1 MRSGRQYV
9 DALGD
14 DRRVY
19 LAGTRVPNVAEHPA
33 FASAIQTVAALYDVA
48 LDPAN
53 DIQFS
58 PAESG
63 GPANKAFMIPRSAD
77 DLKARRLASVRLAQV
92 SHGFIG
98 RGPDHVAGFLA
109 GFASAPDVF
118 DRARAGCG
126 ENVVR
131 YYRMVRDNDLYVTY
145 VIIPPHVDRSKIGRG
160 QSDAYLQVG
169 VVAER
174 DDGVILRGSQKL
186 GTGTVLADELFVSC
200 MVPQKPGD
208 EDYALSFAVPV
219 STPGLKLYP
228 RRPYAPAQTGAYDYP
243 LSSRFDESDALAVFD
258 DAFVPWERI
267 FVYRDVELTRNQFFH
282 TPAHVLGNTQ
292 AQVRLAVKMQFI
304 AGVGRKIAALSGT
317 DTNPQVIDILGDLAY
332 LAASVEG
339 MVLAAEAN
347 FRIDARGVAV
357 PDARFMYALMGQQAE
372 LYPRAL
378 HLLRL
383 LTTSS
388 VIQLPDS
395 YLAQVSPETAADTER
410 YVRSTGVSSEEH
422 IKLYRLAWDL
432 IGSEFASRHHQ
443 YEMFY
448 AGAPSVGKAHAF
460 RNYRYDEAVD
470 QVDRFLNSYSLPAAS
485 VETAESFQGSERF
498 AQHWEG

>member
-1 MRSGRQYV
+1 MRSGRQYT
-9 DALGD
+9 DALRD
-14 DRRVY
+14 DRHVY
-19 LAGTRVPNVAEHPA
+19 LDGKRVPDVTRQPA
-33 FASAIQTVAALYDVA
+33 FATAIQTVASLYELA

-53 DIQFS
+53 DLQFT
-58 PAESG
+58 PAHG
-63 GPANKAFMIPRSAD
+63 TGRPANKAFMIPRSAD
-77 DLKARRLASVRLAQV
+77 DLRARRLASTRLAQE

-109 GFASAPDVF
+109 GFASAPDLF

-145 VIIPPHVDRSKIGRG
+145 VIIPPHVDRSKIGPG

-169 VVAER
+169 VVAEK
-174 DDGVILRGSQKL
+174 DGGVILRGSQKL

-219 STPGLKLYP
+219 GIPGLKLYP
-228 RRPYAPAQTGAYDYP
+228 RRPYAPAQTSAYDYP

-258 DAFVPWERI
+258 DVFVPWERI

-292 AQVRLAVKMQFI
+292 AQVRLAVKMLFI

-317 DTNPQVIDILGDLAY
+317 DTNPQVIDILGDLAF
-332 LAASVEG
+332 LAACVEG

-347 FRIDARGVAV
+347 FRIDVRGVAV

-383 LTTSS
+383 LTTSG

-395 YLAQVSPETAADTER
+395 YLTQLSPDTAADTER
-410 YVRSTGVSSEEH
+410 YVRSTGASSEEH

-448 AGAPSVGKAHAF
+448 AGAPSVGKAHAY
-460 RNYRYDEAVD
+460 RNYRYDEAVA
-470 QVDRFLNSYSLPAAS
+470 QVDAFLDSYGLP
-485 VETAESFQGSERF
+485 EQ
-498 AQHWEG
+498 

>member
-1 MRSGRQYV
+1 MRSGAQYV
-9 DALGD
+9 ANLCD
-14 DRRVY
+14 DRSVFLEGQRV
-19 LAGTRVPNVAEHPA
+19 ANVAQHPA
-33 FASAIQTVAALYDVA
+33 FAPAVRAVASLYDLA
-48 LDPAN
+48 LDPASQMAYTPPEP
-53 DIQFS
+53 DAS
-58 PAESG
+58 A
-63 GPANKAFMIPRSAD
+63 PANKVFMIPRSRD
-77 DLKARRLASVRLAQV
+77 DLAARRLASRRWAEAT
-92 SHGFIG
+92 HGFFG

-118 DRARAGCG
+118 ARSGSRAAFG

-145 VIIPPHVDRSKIGRG
+145 VIIPPHVDRTKIQPG
-160 QSDAYLQVG
+160 QAEAFIQVG

-174 DDGVILRGSQKL
+174 DDGIVVRGSQKL
-186 GTGTVLADELFVSC
+186 GTGTAISDELFVSC

-219 STPGLKLYP
+219 ASRGLKLYP

-243 LSSRFDESDALAVFD
+243 LSSRFDETDALAVFD
-258 DAFVPWERI
+258 DVFVPWERV
-267 FVYRDVELTRNQFFH
+267 FVYRDVDLTRNQFFL

-304 AGVGRKIAALSGT
+304 AGVARKIASMSGS
-317 DTNPQVIDILGDLAY
+317 DSNPQTVDMLGDLAY

-347 FRIDARGVAV
+347 CRIDQRGVAW
-357 PDARFMYALMGQQAE
+357 PDPRFLYAMMGQQAE

-383 LTTSS
+383 LTTSG

-395 YLAQVSPETAADTER
+395 QVTMLSPDTAADVQR
-410 YVRSTGVSSEEH
+410 YVRSSQVASEEH

-460 RNYRYDEAVD
+460 RNYRYDEAVA
-470 QVDRFLNSYSLPAAS
+470 QVDRFLASYRLP
-485 VETAESFQGSERF
+485 T
-498 AQHWEG
+498 

>member
-1 MRSGRQYV
+1 VRSGTQYV
-9 DALGD
+9 TNLCD
-14 DRRVY
+14 DRSVFLDGQRV
-19 LAGTRVPNVAEHPA
+19 ANVAQHPA
-33 FASAIQTVAALYDVA
+33 FAPAVRAVASLYDLA
-48 LDPAN
+48 LDPA
-53 DIQFS
+53 S
-58 PAESG
+58 EMAYTPPEPHASA
-63 GPANKAFMIPRSAD
+63 PANKVFMIPRSRD
-77 DLKARRLASVRLAQV
+77 DLAARRLASRRWAEAT
-92 SHGFIG
+92 HGFFG

-118 DRARAGCG
+118 AKSSRGAAFG

-131 YYRMVRDNDLYVTY
+131 YYRLVRDNDLYVTY
-145 VIIPPHVDRSKIGRG
+145 VIIPPHVDRTKIQPG
-160 QSDAYLQVG
+160 QAEAFIQVG
-169 VVAER
+169 AVAEK
-174 DDGVILRGSQKL
+174 DDGIIVRGSQKL
-186 GTGTVLADELFVSC
+186 GTGTAISDELFVSC

-219 STPGLKLYP
+219 GSRGLKLYP

-243 LSSRFDESDALAVFD
+243 LSSRFDETDALAVFD
-258 DAFVPWERI
+258 DVFVPWERV
-267 FVYRDVELTRNQFFH
+267 FVYRDVDLTRNQFFL

-304 AGVGRKIAALSGT
+304 AGVARKIASMSGS
-317 DTNPQVIDILGDLAY
+317 DSNPQIVDMLGDLAY

-347 FRIDARGVAV
+347 CRIDQRGVAW
-357 PDARFMYALMGQQAE
+357 PDPRFLYAMMGQQAE

-383 LTTSS
+383 LTTSG

-395 YLAQVSPETAADTER
+395 HMTMLSPETAADVQR
-410 YVRSTGVSSEEH
+410 YVRSSHFASDEH

-448 AGAPSVGKAHAF
+448 AGAPSVAKGHAF
-460 RNYRYDEAVD
+460 RNYRYDEAVA
-470 QVDRFLNSYSLPAAS
+470 QVDRFLASYSLP
-485 VETAESFQGSERF
+485 T
-498 AQHWEG
+498 

>member
-1 MRSGRQYV
+1 MRSGTQYV
-9 DALGD
+9 ANLCD
-14 DRRVY
+14 DRSVFLEGQRV
-19 LAGTRVPNVAEHPA
+19 ANVAQHPA
-33 FASAIQTVAALYDVA
+33 FAPAVRAVASLYDLA
-48 LDPAN
+48 LDPASQMAYTPPEP
-53 DIQFS
+53 DAS
-58 PAESG
+58 A
-63 GPANKAFMIPRSAD
+63 PANKVFMIPRSRD
-77 DLKARRLASVRLAQV
+77 DLAARRLASRRWAEAT
-92 SHGFIG
+92 HGFFG

-118 DRARAGCG
+118 ARSGSRAAFG

-145 VIIPPHVDRSKIGRG
+145 VIIPPHVDRTKIQPG
-160 QSDAYLQVG
+160 QAEAFIQVG

-174 DDGVILRGSQKL
+174 DDGIVVRGSQKL
-186 GTGTVLADELFVSC
+186 GTGTAISDELFVSC

-219 STPGLKLYP
+219 ASRGLRLYP

-243 LSSRFDESDALAVFD
+243 LSSRFDETDALAVFD
-258 DAFVPWERI
+258 DVFVPWERV
-267 FVYRDVELTRNQFFH
+267 FVYRDIDLTRNQFFL

-304 AGVGRKIAALSGT
+304 AGVARKIASMSGS
-317 DTNPQVIDILGDLAY
+317 DSNPQTVDMLGDLAY

-347 FRIDARGVAV
+347 CRIDQRGVAW
-357 PDARFMYALMGQQAE
+357 PDPRFLYAMMGQQAE

-383 LTTSS
+383 LTTSG

-395 YLAQVSPETAADTER
+395 QVTMLSPDTAADVQR
-410 YVRSTGVSSEEH
+410 YVRSSQVASEEH

-460 RNYRYDEAVD
+460 RNYRYDEAVA
-470 QVDRFLNSYSLPAAS
+470 QVDRFLASYRLP
-485 VETAESFQGSERF
+485 T
-498 AQHWEG
+498 